1 MDILVIIFMALGFL
15 FFLGGA
21 VGIIRMPDF
30 YSRLHP
36 AGKLDTLGI
45 MAMVGGLALY
55 NLHHFSFGAL
65 LLSVKMLLI
74 VFFVFMSSPTAT
86 HSIVD
91 AGMRAGLRPWSKKTK
106 STVTE
111 SSGPKSSGS
120 DKKGKD

>member
-1 MDILVIIFMALGFL
+1 MNIVVVFLLITGFF

-45 MAMVGGLALY
+45 FTMLAGLALY
-55 NLHHFSFGAL
+55 SLHHFSLEAV
-65 LLSVKMLLI
+65 LLSLKMLMI
-74 VFFVFMSSPTAT
+74 VFFVFISSPTAT

-91 AGMRAGLRPWSKKTK
+91 AGMRAGLRHWTKKEK
-106 STVTE
+106 E
-111 SSGPKSSGS
+111 
-120 DKKGKD
+120 

>member
-1 MDILVIIFMALGFL
+1 MDYIVIFCLITGLF

-45 MAMVGGLALY
+45 LAMVAGLALY
-55 NLHHFSFGAL
+55 NLHHFSFEAL
-65 LLSVKMLLI
+65 LLSAKMFLI
-74 VFFVFMSSPTAT
+74 VFFVFLSSPTAT

-91 AGMRAGLRPWSKKTK
+91 AGMRAGLRHWTKKK
-106 STVTE
+106 KE
-111 SSGPKSSGS
+111 S
-120 DKKGKD
+120 

>member
-1 MDILVIIFMALGFL
+1 MDIFVILFLIIGLL

-45 MAMVGGLALY
+45 FAMVLGLSVY
-55 NLHHFSFGAL
+55 NLHHLSFGAV
-65 LLSVKMLLI
+65 LLSAKMFLI
-74 VFFVFMSSPTAT
+74 VFFVFLSSPTAT

-91 AGMRAGLRPWSKKTK
+91 AGMRAGLRHWTKKERK
-106 STVTE
+106 S
-111 SSGPKSSGS
+111 
-120 DKKGKD
+120 

>member
-1 MDILVIIFMALGFL
+1 MALLINSISIFFMVMGLL

-45 MAMVGGLALY
+45 MAMVIGLVIF
-55 NLHHFSFGAL
+55 NLHHLSLATVL
-65 LLSVKMLLI
+65 VSVKMLLI

-91 AGMRAGLRPWSKKTK
+91 AGMRAGLRPWIKKNGAKEMDAQT
-106 STVTE
+106 
-111 SSGPKSSGS
+111 G
-120 DKKGKD
+120 GKE

>member
-1 MDILVIIFMALGFL
+1 MDILVILLLLIGLL

-45 MAMVGGLALY
+45 LAMVMGLALY
-55 NLHHFSFGAL
+55 NLHHFSLESL
-65 LLSVKMLLI
+65 LLSIKMFLI
-74 VFFVFMSSPTAT
+74 VFFVFLASPTAT

-91 AGMRAGLRPWSKKTK
+91 AGMRAGLRHWTKKK
-106 STVTE
+106 R
-111 SSGPKSSGS
+111 
-120 DKKGKD
+120 KG